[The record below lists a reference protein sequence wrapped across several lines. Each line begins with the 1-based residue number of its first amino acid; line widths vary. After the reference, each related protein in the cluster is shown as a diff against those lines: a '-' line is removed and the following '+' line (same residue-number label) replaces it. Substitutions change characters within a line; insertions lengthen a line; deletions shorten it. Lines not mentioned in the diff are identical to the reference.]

1 MLDVEIYQ
9 KVKLGSRLVISY
21 WLGAVYAMARPLRIE
36 FPGALYHVTSRGNA
50 RQRVFLDDE
59 DRETFLATLAWVVA
73 RFRWCCH
80 AYCLM
85 GNHVHLLIET
95 PQPNLSRGM
104 RQLNGVYTQRFHRRH
119 RTVGHLFQGRFQA
132 ILVEQEGYLLEL
144 ARYIVLNPVRA
155 KMVKTPER
163 YPWSSYRPMLGL
175 APVPPALTTEWV
187 LEQFASTRAIAR
199 RRYTKFVHDGIGVP
213 GPWEEVKGQ
222 VLLGSEAFIERLS
235 PQLEECSTREIP
247 KRQRLVHRPPL
258 RTLLAGTDSKTARNI
273 AMAQAYLKHGYT
285 LSEIS
290 GAAGLHY
297 ATISRLI
304 KAQEKPS

>member
-1 MLDVEIYQ
+1 
-9 KVKLGSRLVISY
+9 
-21 WLGAVYAMARPLRIE
+21 MARPLRIE

-222 VLLGSEAFIERLS
+222 VFLGSEAFIERLT

-304 KAQEKPS
+304 KAQEKTS